1 MIGEVEK
8 ISIAAYVFSI
18 IADSFNN
25 ESCKVIKII
34 FDLTSKKKGE
44 KAVLLNSTPPYR

>member
-8 ISIAAYVFSI
+8 ISIADYVFSI

-34 FDLTSKKKGE
+34 FDLTSKKGE